1 MNLKAIL
8 SDLETFLEDKESI
21 RKQNFDV
28 EYTDYQEYVD
38 TSDLNEK
45 NRLIKLCKEGIQK

>member
-1 MNLKAIL
+1 MSLKSIL
-8 SDLETFLEDKESI
+8 SDLETFFKEKESM

>member
-1 MNLKAIL
+1 MSLKSIL
-8 SDLETFLEDKESI
+8 SEIETFFKDKESI

-38 TSDLNEK
+38 TSDLNAK
-45 NRLIKLCKEGIQK
+45 KRLIKFCKDDLKK

>member
-8 SDLETFLEDKESI
+8 SDLETFFKDKESM